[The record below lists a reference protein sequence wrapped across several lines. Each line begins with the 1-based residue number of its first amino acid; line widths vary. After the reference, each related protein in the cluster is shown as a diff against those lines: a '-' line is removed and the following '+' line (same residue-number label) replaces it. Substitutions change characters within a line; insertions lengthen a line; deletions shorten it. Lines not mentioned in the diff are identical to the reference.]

1 MKKPCLLLFLFL
13 LGQFSAYGQ
22 TRGITATAKS
32 PYVKLKSVNI
42 DQVRWTRGFWA
53 DRFALARNAVIP
65 HVWSVMQLPGNAA
78 YYGNLRSA
86 AGLEKGEFRG
96 AKWSD
101 ADVYKWLEAV
111 AHVYSLTHDK
121 KLDQWMDEVIEVI
134 GKAQAPD
141 GYISTHIQL
150 RDNVRWGQKGFGE
163 LHNMGHLMTT
173 ACIHYRATGKTN
185 LLRIATSL
193 ADHLYTVFKPR
204 RPEFA
209 NLGAAPSNIMA
220 AVELYR
226 TTGDARYLELA
237 SIFLDIHGSVP
248 GGTDNVQTGTPFR
261 QEQEAVGHAVSA
273 MFLYNGAADVYAET
287 GDKTIWETLDRLWRN
302 VTTRRMAVTGAVG
315 PLHHGSSHR
324 PPNSSQTDLVQ
335 EAFGL
340 IYQLPSRTAHNETC
354 GVILNGMWNWRMLTL
369 TGDAKYAD
377 LMEIAFYS
385 MLAGVGIEGKSFF
398 YTNPL
403 ARYSDDLP
411 LLWLDTAKRWPST
424 VERGTPRSFC
434 CPASIVRALPSI
446 HEYAYSVSEQ
456 SVWVNLYGSNSLDTT
471 LFDGE
476 RLRLMQESDYPWD
489 GAVKI
494 TFDAA
499 PAREHSLMLRI
510 PAWGTGSVIRVNGR
524 ASEQPVQPGKY
535 AELRRKW
542 SHGDTVEL
550 QLAMQPRLVEANPF
564 VEEARNQVA
573 VMRGPL
579 VYCLESPD
587 LPAGVRITEV
597 AMTARAELKPRF
609 DAKLLGGVVV
619 LEGQAIRRAEAN
631 WGHALYRTLRPA
643 SKQPIGIKL
652 IPYYAWANRGISD
665 MTVWV
670 PLVD

>member
-1 MKKPCLLLFLFL
+1 MKKLCLLLFLSL
-13 LGQFSAYGQ
+13 LGQFSVYGQ
-22 TRGITATAKS
+22 TRGITATARS
-32 PYVKLKSVNI
+32 PYVRLKSLDI
-42 DQVRWTRGFWA
+42 DQVRWTHGFWA

-65 HVWSVMQLPGNAA
+65 HVWDVMQLPGNAA
-78 YYGNLRSA
+78 YYGNLRIA
-86 AGLEKGEFRG
+86 AGLEKGEFHG

-121 KLDQWMDEVIEVI
+121 KLDQWMDEVIDVI

-173 ACIHYRATGKTN
+173 ACIHYRATGKPN
-185 LLRIATSL
+185 LLRIATKL
-193 ADHLYTVFKPR
+193 ADYLYALFRPR
-204 RPEFA
+204 PAELA
-209 NLGAAPSNIMA
+209 NLGAAPSNIMG

-237 SIFLDIHGSVP
+237 RIFLDIHGSVP
-248 GGTDNVQTGTPFR
+248 GGTDHVQTRTPFR

-287 GDKTIWETLDRLWRN
+287 GDTTIWETLDRLWQN
-302 VTTRRMAVTGAVG
+302 VAGRRMAVTGALG

-354 GVILNGMWNWRMLTL
+354 GVILNGMWNWRMLAL
-369 TGDAKYAD
+369 TGDVKYAD
-377 LMEIAFYS
+377 LMETAFYN

-403 ARYSDDLP
+403 ARHGDELP

-424 VERGTPRSFC
+424 VERGRPRSFC
-434 CPASIVRALPSI
+434 CPASVVRALPSI
-446 HEYAYSVSEQ
+446 HEYAYSVSEKA
-456 SVWVNLYGSNSLDTT
+456 VWLNLYGSNTLDTE
-471 LFDGE
+471 LPGGE
-476 RLRLMQESDYPWD
+476 RLRLKQESDYPWD

-494 TFDAA
+494 TVGAA
-499 PAREHSLMLRI
+499 PATEHSLMLRI
-510 PAWGTGSVIRVNGR
+510 PAWAPGSALKVNGR
-524 ASEQPVQPGKY
+524 VSEQPVEPGKY

-542 SHGDTVEL
+542 SRGDTVEL

-597 AMTARAELKPRF
+597 ALPSRIELKPRF
-609 DAKLLGGVVV
+609 DAKLLGGVAV
-619 LEGQAIRRAEAN
+619 LEGQAVRRAAAN
-631 WGHALYRTLRPA
+631 WGDALYRTLRPA
-643 SKQPIGIKL
+643 PKQPIEIKL
-652 IPYYAWANRGISD
+652 IPYYAWANRGISH
-665 MTVWV
+665 MTVWM
-670 PLVD
+670 PLAD

>member
-1 MKKPCLLLFLFL
+1 MKKLCLLLFLSL
-13 LGQFSAYGQ
+13 LGQFSVHGQ
-22 TRGITATAKS
+22 TRGITATARS
-32 PYVKLKSVNI
+32 PYVRLKSLDI
-42 DQVRWTRGFWA
+42 DQVRWTHGFWA

-65 HVWSVMQLPGNAA
+65 HVWDVMQLPGNAA
-78 YYGNLRSA
+78 YYGNLRIA
-86 AGLEKGEFRG
+86 AGLEKGEFHG

-141 GYISTHIQL
+141 GYISTHIQV

-173 ACIHYRATGKTN
+173 ACIHYRATGKPS
-185 LLRIATSL
+185 LLRIATKL
-193 ADHLYTVFKPR
+193 ADYLYGLFR
-204 RPEFA
+204 SRPAELA
-209 NLGAAPSNIMA
+209 NLGAAPSNIMG
-220 AVELYR
+220 AVEMYR
-226 TTGDARYLELA
+226 TTGEARYLELA
-237 SIFLDIHGSVP
+237 RIFLDIHGSVP
-248 GGTDNVQTGTPFR
+248 GGADNVQTKTPFR
-261 QEQEAVGHAVSA
+261 KEQEAVGHAVSA

-302 VTTRRMAVTGAVG
+302 VAGRRMAVTGAVG

-340 IYQLPSRTAHNETC
+340 IYELPSRTAHNETC
-354 GVILNGMWNWRMLTL
+354 GVILNGMWNWRMLAL
-369 TGDAKYAD
+369 TGDVKYAD
-377 LMEIAFYS
+377 LMETAFYN

-403 ARYSDDLP
+403 ARHGDELP

-424 VERGTPRSFC
+424 VERARPRSFC
-434 CPASIVRALPSI
+434 CPASVVRALPSI
-446 HEYAYSVSEQ
+446 HEYAYSVSEKA
-456 SVWVNLYGSNSLDTT
+456 VWLNLYGSNTLDTE
-471 LFDGE
+471 LPGGE
-476 RLRLMQESDYPWD
+476 RLRLQQESDYPWD

-494 TFDAA
+494 TVDAA
-499 PAREHSLMLRI
+499 PATEHSLMLRI
-510 PAWGTGSVIRVNGR
+510 PAWAPGSALMVNGR
-524 ASEQPVQPGKY
+524 VSEQPVEPGKY

-542 SHGDTVEL
+542 SRGDTVEL

-597 AMTARAELKPRF
+597 ALPSRIELKPRF
-609 DAKLLGGVVV
+609 DAKLLGGVAV
-619 LEGQAIRRAEAN
+619 LEGQAVRRAAAN
-631 WGHALYRTLRPA
+631 WGDALYRTLRPA
-643 SKQPIGIKL
+643 PKQPIEIKL
-652 IPYYAWANRGISD
+652 IPYYAWANRGISH
-665 MTVWV
+665 MTVWM
-670 PLVD
+670 PLAD